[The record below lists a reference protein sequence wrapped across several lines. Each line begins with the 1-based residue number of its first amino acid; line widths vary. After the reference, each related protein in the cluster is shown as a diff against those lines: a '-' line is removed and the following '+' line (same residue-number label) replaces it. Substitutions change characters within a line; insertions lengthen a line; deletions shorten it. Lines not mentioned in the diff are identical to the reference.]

1 MSTPPS
7 SALPSDADA
16 DAAADA
22 ADAAASDTDAAA
34 SPLTPAAELARIA
47 TYRPDL
53 HAVLA
58 TNPSTYRSHS
68 LKADG
73 LPTCRV

>member
-34 SPLTPAAELARIA
+34 SPLTPAADAA
-47 TYRPDL
+47 AY
-53 HAVLA
+53 HWG
-58 TNPSTYRSHS
+58 
-68 LKADG
+68 DG
-73 LPTCRV
+73 GHPVV